1 MNDGVRVLMDA
12 WRRRD
17 YALASTV
24 GAISL
29 LVWTTSRTSARGL
42 PYDEGSFL
50 MGLGLLAGLKHPV
63 RRQIYDHL
71 RLLPGDHFR
80 SVARSLRLAVGTARY
95 HLNALVQDGLIYKQE
110 INGRSRYYVSGGEAE
125 LNRLYARHWE
135 YRDVR
140 LRVLLTLKRM
150 ETGQPATIAKV
161 LGISRQLASY
171 HLRRLEEAGRVRRHG
186 ATYRAVSGRR

>member
-1 MNDGVRVLMDA
+1 MTGRRVFMDGSQ
-12 WRRRD
+12 RRD
-17 YALASTV
+17 DAFASTL

-29 LVWTTSRTSARGL
+29 LVWTASGESTRDL
-42 PYDEGSFL
+42 PYGGSSL
-50 MGLGLLAGLKHPV
+50 LIGLGLLAGLKHPV

-125 LNRLYARHWE
+125 VNRLYARHWE

-140 LRVLLTLKRM
+140 PRVLLTLPRM
-150 ETGQPATIAKV
+150 ENAPA
-161 LGISRQLASY
+161 
-171 HLRRLEEAGRVRRHG
+171 
-186 ATYRAVSGRR
+186 

>member
-1 MNDGVRVLMDA
+1 MN
-12 WRRRD
+12 
-17 YALASTV
+17 V
-24 GAISL
+24 GARGFHGWVEAEGLRVCRHGRGDQHARLDGIPDKRSRL
-29 LVWTTSRTSARGL
+29 AVWRELAPDRSG
-42 PYDEGSFL
+42 P
-50 MGLGLLAGLKHPV
+50 LGGLKHPV

-125 LNRLYARHWE
+125 MNRLYARHWE

-140 LRVLLTLKRM
+140 LRVLLTLRRM
-150 ETGQPATIAKV
+150 ETAQAAEIAKV

-171 HLRRLEEAGRVRRHG
+171 HLRCLEKAGRVRRHD
-186 ATYRAVSGRR
+186 ATYRVVIARR

>member
-1 MNDGVRVLMDA
+1 MDGSK
-12 WRRRD
+12 RRD
-17 YALASTV
+17 YAFASTV
-24 GAISL
+24 GAISM
-29 LVWTTSRTSARGL
+29 LVWTASRTSARDL
-42 PYDEGSFL
+42 PYGGSSL
-50 MGLGLLAGLKHPV
+50 LIGLGLLVGLKHPV

-95 HLNALVQDGLIYKQE
+95 HLNALVQDGLLYKQE

-125 LNRLYARHWE
+125 VNRLYARHWE

-140 LRVLLTLKRM
+140 LRVLLTLRRM
-150 ETGQPATIAKV
+150 DNAQPATIAKV

-171 HLRRLEEAGRVRRHG
+171 HLRCLEKAGRIRRHG
-186 ATYRAVSGRR
+186 AQYRVVSGRR